1 MVAAVVP
8 SQDLDATL
16 QCAPATR
23 TDIWGTLIAAAVIR
37 TLAMG
42 SLVTLVLVWAMLY
55 SGPKAHLG
63 VDRFPFCC
71 QLQHQVPR
79 WSDMM
84 LQ

>member
-42 SLVTLVLVWAMLY
+42 SLVTLVLGWAMLY

-63 VDRFPFCC
+63 VDRFSFCC
-71 QLQHQVPR
+71 HYNIMYPGGKT
-79 WSDMM
+79 
-84 LQ
+84 